1 MPVCGVAAGLAAGGR
16 CGGNRS
22 VKLPIGGRNRVG
34 EGAALQKCL
43 ATAVSSAVSGM
54 GFAM

>member
-1 MPVCGVAAGLAAGGR
+1 MPVGALAAGLPARGR
-16 CGGNRS
+16 LGGNRS